1 MQVREVKHS
10 KKHFCEHSEM
20 ANRGQKRVKKDFFP
34 VFATFELKMLE
45 SLNFHFAFYDWLLV
59 IVVSALGTISAYLK
73 DPQLK
78 AVTATIPIPCGFAYI
93 AVGLPMGASNAI
105 SGFMCLLYVHIVR
118 ILHYKAK
125 VPIVLSIIAGLA
137 FFVCLGTFLMP
148 RVPDS
153 EAFFIGVCIFDCIL
167 GILLF
172 QTQTY
177 KPGVRYKTPL
187 PVYIKAP
194 AIAFVVSGLMLIKN
208 WMGGFCTSFP
218 MMNSIVS
225 YESRHSL
232 GDQCRQLPLFLIAAP
247 FMFVEM
253 HFIETRL
260 GWNHWIVL
268 LCGYVLFA
276 AIYWPLNQE
285 LKRRV
290 RAAGGVELQPPSP
303 K

>member
-1 MQVREVKHS
+1 MDIWTS
-10 KKHFCEHSEM
+10 FS
-20 ANRGQKRVKKDFFP
+20 
-34 VFATFELKMLE
+34 TFVPAMLE

-59 IVVSALGTISAYLK
+59 IVVTTLGTISAYLK

-93 AVGLPMGASNAI
+93 AVGLPMGAANAI

-118 ILHYKAK
+118 ILHYKVK
-125 VPIVLSIIAGLA
+125 GPIVLSILAGLA
-137 FFVCLGTFLMP
+137 FFVTFGTFLMP
-148 RVPDS
+148 RIPDS
-153 EAFFIGVCIFDCIL
+153 EPFFIGVCIFDCL
-167 GILLF
+167 VGIILF

-194 AIAFVVSGLMLIKN
+194 AIAFVVSGLMLIKRL
-208 WMGGFCTSFP
+208 MGGFCTSFP

-225 YESRHSL
+225 YESRYSL

-260 GWNHWIVL
+260 GLNHWIVL
-268 LCGYVLFA
+268 LCGYALFA

-285 LKRRV
+285 LRRRV
-290 RAAGGVELQPPSP
+290 RAAGGIELPPQAQ